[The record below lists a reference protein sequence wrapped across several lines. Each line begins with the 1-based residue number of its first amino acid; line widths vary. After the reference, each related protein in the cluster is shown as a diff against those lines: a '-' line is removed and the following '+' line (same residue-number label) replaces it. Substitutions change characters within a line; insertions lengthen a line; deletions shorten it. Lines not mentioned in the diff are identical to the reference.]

1 MFQLFKPITDVQY
14 TQRDLETYQRF
25 ERELVAERNRLN
37 GMIDANKMMIEHL
50 ENELESMK

>member
-1 MFQLFKPITDVQY
+1 MFQLFKPLTDVQY

-37 GMIDANKMMIEHL
+37 GMIEANKMMIQQL
-50 ENELESMK
+50 ENELEMMK

>member
-1 MFQLFKPITDVQY
+1 MFQLFKPLTDVQY

-37 GMIDANKMMIEHL
+37 GMIEANKMMIEHL